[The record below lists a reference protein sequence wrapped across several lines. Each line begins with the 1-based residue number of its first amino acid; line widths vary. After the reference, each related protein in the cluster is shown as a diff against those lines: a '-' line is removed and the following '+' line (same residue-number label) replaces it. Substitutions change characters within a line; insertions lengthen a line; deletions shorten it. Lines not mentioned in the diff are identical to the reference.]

1 MKIGK
6 ILAMAAVAT
15 VFASCSN
22 EEELANVGKSESN
35 AIRFAGI
42 SGLSDTRTTPIGTH
56 NLTSTNFDVMAFM
69 SSDNALFM
77 GGKHVTG
84 ASDHGVKIVY
94 KTSAWDYDDP
104 DKVAYWPTSGDV
116 DFYAVSPAMTDD
128 LFHHGFA
135 YDMTS
140 AAKTITYA
148 TVDEYNSEG
157 TNHDVMYA
165 VTKDRNKENNGT
177 MPVQMNFKHI
187 LSQVVFKAKTTSS
200 ILEVDVENVK
210 IHNFVHS
217 GKFTLPAGEPAMSD
231 WKPSPAAKGAYTV
244 KLNAA
249 NVKTNNAVVN
259 LSDMNSPM
267 MLIPQKLTKWS
278 TYSAGAAVSKLEADN
293 AIECY
298 LEISMK
304 LKQNVSARLLNIK
317 RYMFHST
324 MPQDGN
330 RASVTSTPLFSEV
343 VMTTMESRSFRQLRL
358 MLQQRIGQ
366 TPALVLMLMLISNK
380 RRRQSIK
387 KGLCRN

>member
-1 MKIGK
+1 MKFGK
-6 ILAMAAVAT
+6 ILAVAVVAT

-77 GGKHVTG
+77 GGKHEAG
-84 ASDHGVKIVY
+84 HSDQGVKIVY
-94 KTSAWDYDDP
+94 NTTAWDYDDP

-116 DFYAVSPAMTDD
+116 DFYAVSPAITND
-128 LFHHGFA
+128 LVLNHYFG

-140 AAKTITYA
+140 AAKTISYT
-148 TVDEYNSEG
+148 TVDEYDSKG

-165 VTKDRNKENNGT
+165 VTKGRNKKNNGT

-200 ILEVDVENVK
+200 ILEVDVKSVK

-217 GKFTLPAGEPAMSD
+217 GTFTLPAGELAMSD
-231 WKPSPAAKGAYTV
+231 WKLSPAARGAYTV

-249 NVKTNNAVVN
+249 NVKTKNAVVE
-259 LSDMNSPM
+259 LSDMNSPLIM
-267 MLIPQKLTKWS
+267 IPQKLTKWRTS
-278 TYSAGAAVSKLEADN
+278 TGAAVSIQEAEN
-293 AIECY
+293 AKECY

-304 LKQNVSARLLNIK
+304 LKQNDSYLIGSATEYKTVYVPFDNATGWEPGK
-317 RYMFHST
+317 RYIYTLIFGGGYDDQGEPILSPIT
-324 MPQDGN
+324 FNAATADWVD
-330 RASVTSTPLFSEV
+330 ASAGADVNF
-343 VMTTMESRSFRQLRL
+343 
-358 MLQQRIGQ
+358 
-366 TPALVLMLMLISNK
+366 
-380 RRRQSIK
+380 
-387 KGLCRN
+387 

>member
-1 MKIGK
+1 MKFGK
-6 ILAMAAVAT
+6 ILAVAVVAT

-56 NLTSTNFDVMAFM
+56 NLTNFDVMAFM

-77 GGKHVTG
+77 GGKHEAG
-84 ASDHGVKIVY
+84 HSDHGVKIVY
-94 KTSAWDYDDP
+94 KTTAWAYDDP

-116 DFYAVSPAMTDD
+116 DFYAVSPAITND
-128 LFHHGFA
+128 LVLNHYFG

-140 AAKTITYA
+140 AAKTISYT
-148 TVDEYNSEG
+148 TVDEYDSEG

-165 VTKDRNKENNGT
+165 VTKGCNKENNGT

-200 ILEVDVENVK
+200 ILEVDVKNIK

-217 GKFTLPAGEPAMSD
+217 GTFTLPAGEPAGEPAMSD
-231 WKPSPAAKGAYTV
+231 WKLSPAAKGAYTV

-249 NVKTNNAVVN
+249 NVKTKNAVVN
-259 LSDMNSPM
+259 LSDMNSPL
-267 MLIPQKLTKWS
+267 MLIPQTLTKWS
-278 TYSAGAAVSKLEADN
+278 TYSAAGTAVSILEADK
-293 AIECY
+293 AKECY

-304 LKQNVSARLLNIK
+304 LKQNDSYLIGSAAEYKTVYVPFDNATGWEPGK
-317 RYMFHST
+317 RYIYT
-324 MPQDGN
+324 
-330 RASVTSTPLFSEV
+330 
-343 VMTTMESRSFRQLRL
+343 
-358 MLQQRIGQ
+358 
-366 TPALVLMLMLISNK
+366 LIFGGGYDDHGEPILSP
-380 RRRQSIK
+380 IK
-387 KGLCRN
+387 FDAATVDWADANAGADVNVNF

>member
-1 MKIGK
+1 MKFGK
-6 ILAMAAVAT
+6 ILAVAVVAT

-77 GGKHVTG
+77 GGKHVSG

-116 DFYAVSPAMTDD
+116 DFYAVSPAITDD
-128 LFHHGFA
+128 LVLQGFA

-140 AAKTITYA
+140 AAKTISYS
-148 TVDEYNSEG
+148 TVDEYNSKG

-165 VTKDRNKENNGT
+165 VTKGRNKKNNGT

-217 GKFTLPAGEPAMSD
+217 GTFTLPAGEPAMSD
-231 WKPSPAAKGAYTV
+231 WKLSPAAKGAYTV

-249 NVKTNNAVVN
+249 NVKTKNAVVN
-259 LSDMNSPM
+259 LSDMNSPL

-278 TYSAGAAVSKLEADN
+278 TSADTAVSIPEADK
-293 AIECY
+293 AKECY

-304 LKQNVSARLLNIK
+304 LKQNDSYLIGSAAEYKTVYVPFDNATGWEPGK
-317 RYMFHST
+317 RYIYT
-324 MPQDGN
+324 
-330 RASVTSTPLFSEV
+330 
-343 VMTTMESRSFRQLRL
+343 
-358 MLQQRIGQ
+358 
-366 TPALVLMLMLISNK
+366 LIFGGGYDDHGEPILSPITFDAATVDWADANA
-380 RRRQSIK
+380 
-387 KGLCRN
+387 GADVNVNF

>member
-1 MKIGK
+1 MKFGK
-6 ILAMAAVAT
+6 ILAVAAVAT

-56 NLTSTNFDVMAFM
+56 NLISTNFDVMAFM
-69 SSDNALFM
+69 SSDNTLFM
-77 GGKHVTG
+77 GGKHVSG
-84 ASDHGVKIVY
+84 VSDHGVKIVY
-94 KTSAWDYDDP
+94 KTSAWDYDDK
-104 DKVAYWPTSGDV
+104 DKMAYWPTVGDV
-116 DFYAVSPAMTDD
+116 DFYAVSPAITDD
-128 LFHHGFA
+128 LVLQGFV

-140 AAKTITYA
+140 AAKTISYS
-148 TVDEYNSEG
+148 TVDEYNSKG

-165 VTKDRNKENNGT
+165 VTKGRNKKNNGT

-217 GKFTLPAGEPAMSD
+217 GTFTLPAGEPAMSD
-231 WKPSPAAKGAYTV
+231 WELSPAAKGAYTV

-249 NVKTNNAVVN
+249 NVKTKNAVVN
-259 LSDMNSPM
+259 LSDMNSPL

-278 TYSAGAAVSKLEADN
+278 TYSAGTAVSILEADK
-293 AIECY
+293 AKKCY

-304 LKQNVSARLLNIK
+304 LKQNDSYLIGSAAEYKTVYVPFDNATGWEPGK
-317 RYMFHST
+317 RYIYTLIFGGGYDDQGEPILSPIT
-324 MPQDGN
+324 FYAATADWAD
-330 RASVTSTPLFSEV
+330 ASADVNF
-343 VMTTMESRSFRQLRL
+343 
-358 MLQQRIGQ
+358 
-366 TPALVLMLMLISNK
+366 
-380 RRRQSIK
+380 
-387 KGLCRN
+387 

>member
-1 MKIGK
+1 MKFGK
-6 ILAMAAVAT
+6 ILAVAVVAT

-77 GGKHVTG
+77 GGKHVSG

-94 KTSAWDYDDP
+94 KTSAWDYDDS

-116 DFYAVSPAMTDD
+116 DFYAVSPAITDD
-128 LFHHGFA
+128 LVRQGFA

-140 AAKTITYA
+140 TAKTISYT
-148 TVDEYNSEG
+148 TVDEYDSKG

-165 VTKDRNKENNGT
+165 VTKGRNKENNGT
-177 MPVQMNFKHI
+177 KPVQMNFKHI

-210 IHNFVHS
+210 IHNFVLS
-217 GKFTLPAGEPAMSD
+217 GKFTLPAVEPAMSD
-231 WKPSPAAKGAYTV
+231 WKLSPAAKGAYTV

-249 NVKTNNAVVN
+249 NVKTKNAVVE
-259 LSDMNSPM
+259 LSDMNSPLIM
-267 MLIPQKLTKWS
+267 IPQKLTKWS
-278 TYSAGAAVSKLEADN
+278 TSTGAAVSIPEADN
-293 AIECY
+293 AIESY

-304 LKQNVSARLLNIK
+304 LKQNDSYLIGSATEYKTVYVPFDNATGWEPGK
-317 RYMFHST
+317 RYIYTLIFGGGYDDQGEPILSPIT
-324 MPQDGN
+324 FNAATADWVD
-330 RASVTSTPLFSEV
+330 ASAGADVNF
-343 VMTTMESRSFRQLRL
+343 
-358 MLQQRIGQ
+358 
-366 TPALVLMLMLISNK
+366 
-380 RRRQSIK
+380 
-387 KGLCRN
+387 

>member
-6 ILAMAAVAT
+6 ILAVAAVAT

-35 AIRFAGI
+35 AIRFAGV
-42 SGLSDTRTTPIGTH
+42 SGLSDTRTTPIGTL

-77 GGKHVTG
+77 GGKHVAG

-104 DKVAYWPTSGDV
+104 DKVAYWPTSGNV
-116 DFYAVSPAMTDD
+116 DFYAVSPAITDD
-128 LFHHGFA
+128 LVHRFA

-148 TVDEYNSEG
+148 TVDEYNSPG

-165 VTKDRNKENNGT
+165 VTKGRNKENNGT
-177 MPVQMNFKHI
+177 MAVQMNFKHI

-210 IHNFVHS
+210 IHNFVH
-217 GKFTLPAGEPAMSD
+217 GGTFTLPEGEPAMSN
-231 WKPSPAAKGAYTV
+231 WSLSPVAEGAYTV

-249 NVKTNNAVVN
+249 NVVTKNTVVD
-259 LSDMNSPM
+259 LSDMNSPLM
-267 MLIPQKLTKWS
+267 MIPQQLKKWS
-278 TYSAGAAVSKLEADN
+278 TYSAGAAVPKHEADTKK
-293 AIECY
+293 ECY

-304 LKQNVSARLLNIK
+304 LKQNDSYLIGSATAYKTVYVPFDNGTGWEPGK
-317 RYMFHST
+317 RYIYTLIFGGGYDDQGEPILSPIT
-324 MPQDGN
+324 FDAATVDWAD
-330 RASVTSTPLFSEV
+330 ASAGADVNF
-343 VMTTMESRSFRQLRL
+343 
-358 MLQQRIGQ
+358 
-366 TPALVLMLMLISNK
+366 
-380 RRRQSIK
+380 
-387 KGLCRN
+387 

>member
-6 ILAMAAVAT
+6 ILAVAAVAT

-77 GGKHVTG
+77 GGKHEAG
-84 ASDHGVKIVY
+84 HSDQGVKIVY

-116 DFYAVSPAMTDD
+116 DFYAVSPAITDD
-128 LFHHGFA
+128 LVHQGFA

-140 AAKTITYA
+140 TAKTITYA
-148 TVDEYNSEG
+148 TVDEYNSTG

-165 VTKDRNKENNGT
+165 VTKGRNKENNGKT
-177 MPVQMNFKHI
+177 AVQMKFKHI

-200 ILEVDVENVK
+200 ILEVDVKSVK
-210 IHNFVHS
+210 IHNFVH
-217 GKFTLPAGEPAMSD
+217 GGTFKLPAGEPAMSD
-231 WKPSPAAKGAYTV
+231 WSPSPVAEGAYTV

-249 NVKTNNAVVN
+249 NVVTNNAVVD
-259 LSDMNSPM
+259 LSDMNSPLM
-267 MLIPQKLTKWS
+267 MIPQKLTKWS
-278 TYSAGAAVSKLEADN
+278 TYSAGTAVSKRDAD
-293 AIECY
+293 IKKECY
-298 LEISMK
+298 LEILMK
-304 LKQNVSARLLNIK
+304 LKQNDSYLIGSAAAYTTVYVPFDNATGWEPGK
-317 RYMFHST
+317 RYIYTLIFGGGYDDHGEPILSPIT
-324 MPQDGN
+324 FN
-330 RASVTSTPLFSEV
+330 AAIV
-343 VMTTMESRSFRQLRL
+343 VDWADANAGADVNF
-358 MLQQRIGQ
+358 
-366 TPALVLMLMLISNK
+366 
-380 RRRQSIK
+380 
-387 KGLCRN
+387 

>member
-1 MKIGK
+1 MKFGK
-6 ILAMAAVAT
+6 ILAVAVVAT

-56 NLTSTNFDVMAFM
+56 NITSTNFDVMAFM

-77 GGKHVTG
+77 GGKHVSG

-116 DFYAVSPAMTDD
+116 DFYAVSPAITND
-128 LFHHGFA
+128 LVLNHYFG

-140 AAKTITYA
+140 AAKTISYT
-148 TVDEYNSEG
+148 TVDEYDSKG

-165 VTKDRNKENNGT
+165 VTKGRNKENNGT
-177 MPVQMNFKHI
+177 KPVQMNFKHI

-210 IHNFVHS
+210 IHNFVLS

-231 WKPSPAAKGAYTV
+231 WKLSPAAKGAYTV

-249 NVKTNNAVVN
+249 NVKTKNAVVN
-259 LSDMNSPM
+259 LSDMNSPL

-278 TYSAGAAVSKLEADN
+278 TSTGAAVSIHEADN
-293 AIECY
+293 AIESY

-304 LKQNVSARLLNIK
+304 LKQNDSYLIGSAAEYKTVYVPFDNATGWEPGKRYIYTLIFGGGYDDQGEPILSPITFDAATVDWADAAGTDVNIK
-317 RYMFHST
+317 
-324 MPQDGN
+324 
-330 RASVTSTPLFSEV
+330 
-343 VMTTMESRSFRQLRL
+343 
-358 MLQQRIGQ
+358 
-366 TPALVLMLMLISNK
+366 
-380 RRRQSIK
+380 
-387 KGLCRN
+387 

>member
-1 MKIGK
+1 MKFGK
-6 ILAMAAVAT
+6 ILAVAVVAT

-69 SSDNALFM
+69 SSDNTLFM
-77 GGKHVTG
+77 GGKHVSG
-84 ASDHGVKIVY
+84 VSDHGVKIVY
-94 KTSAWDYDDP
+94 NTSAWDYDDK
-104 DKVAYWPTSGDV
+104 DKMAYWPTVGDV
-116 DFYAVSPAMTDD
+116 DFYAVSPAITDD
-128 LFHHGFA
+128 LVLQGFV

-140 AAKTITYA
+140 AAKTISYS
-148 TVDEYNSEG
+148 TVDEYNSKG

-165 VTKDRNKENNGT
+165 VTKGRNKKNNGT

-210 IHNFVHS
+210 IHNFVLS
-217 GKFTLPAGEPAMSD
+217 GTFTLPAGEPAMSD
-231 WKPSPAAKGAYTV
+231 WKLSPAAKGAYTV

-249 NVKTNNAVVN
+249 NVKTKNAVVN

-278 TYSAGAAVSKLEADN
+278 TYSAGTAVSIPEAEK
-293 AIECY
+293 AKECY

-304 LKQNVSARLLNIK
+304 LKQNDSYLIGSAAEYKTVYVPFDNATGWEPGK
-317 RYMFHST
+317 RYIYT
-324 MPQDGN
+324 
-330 RASVTSTPLFSEV
+330 
-343 VMTTMESRSFRQLRL
+343 
-358 MLQQRIGQ
+358 
-366 TPALVLMLMLISNK
+366 LIFGGGYDDQGEPILSPITFDAATVDWADANA
-380 RRRQSIK
+380 
-387 KGLCRN
+387 GADVNVNF

>member
-6 ILAMAAVAT
+6 ILAVAAVAT

-42 SGLSDTRTTPIGTH
+42 SGLSDTRTTPINTT
-56 NLTSTNFDVMAFM
+56 NLTTTNFDVMAFM
-69 SSDNALFM
+69 SADNALFM
-77 GGKHVTG
+77 GGKHELG
-84 ASDHGVKIVY
+84 HSDQGVKIVY
-94 KTSAWDYDDP
+94 NTSAWDYA
-104 DKVAYWPTSGDV
+104 DKDQQAYWPTTGDV
-116 DFYAVSPAMTDD
+116 DFYAVSPAMTDE
-128 LFHHGFA
+128 LVYQGFK

-140 AAKTITYA
+140 TLKTITYA
-148 TVDEYNSEG
+148 TVDEYKTAAG

-165 VTKDRNKENNGT
+165 VAKGRNKTNNGT
-177 MPVQMNFKHI
+177 TAVQMNFKHI

-210 IHNFVHS
+210 IHNFVH
-217 GKFTLPAGEPAMSD
+217 GGTFTLPEGEPAMSD
-231 WKPSPAAKGAYTV
+231 WSPSPVAEGAYTV

-278 TYSAGAAVSKLEADN
+278 TYSAGKAVSKHEADN
-293 AIECY
+293 AKECY

-304 LKQNVSARLLNIK
+304 LKQNDSYPIGSATAYKTVYVPFDNGTGWEPGK
-317 RYMFHST
+317 RYIYTLIFGGGYDDQGEPILSPIT
-324 MPQDGN
+324 FDAATVDWAD
-330 RASVTSTPLFSEV
+330 ASAGADVNF
-343 VMTTMESRSFRQLRL
+343 
-358 MLQQRIGQ
+358 
-366 TPALVLMLMLISNK
+366 
-380 RRRQSIK
+380 
-387 KGLCRN
+387 

>member
-1 MKIGK
+1 MKFGK
-6 ILAMAAVAT
+6 ILAVAVVAT

-56 NLTSTNFDVMAFM
+56 NLISTNFDVMAFM

-77 GGKHVTG
+77 GGKHVSG

-94 KTSAWDYDDP
+94 NTSAWDYDDK
-104 DKVAYWPTSGDV
+104 DKMAYWPTVGDV
-116 DFYAVSPAMTDD
+116 DFYAVSPAITDD
-128 LFHHGFA
+128 LVLQGFA

-140 AAKTITYA
+140 AAKTISYT
-148 TVDEYNSEG
+148 TVDEYNSKG

-165 VTKDRNKENNGT
+165 VTKGLNKKNNGT

-200 ILEVDVENVK
+200 ILEVDVDSVK
-210 IHNFVHS
+210 IHNFVLS
-217 GKFTLPAGEPAMSD
+217 GTFTLPAGEPAGEPAMSD
-231 WKPSPAAKGAYTV
+231 WKLSPAAKGAYTV

-249 NVKTNNAVVN
+249 NVKTKNAVVN

-278 TYSAGAAVSKLEADN
+278 TSAGTAVSIPEADK
-293 AIECY
+293 AKECY

-304 LKQNVSARLLNIK
+304 LKQNDSYLIGSAAEYKTVYVPFDNATTGWEPGK
-317 RYMFHST
+317 RYIYTLIFGGGYDDQGEPILSPIT
-324 MPQDGN
+324 FDAATADWAD
-330 RASVTSTPLFSEV
+330 ASADVNF
-343 VMTTMESRSFRQLRL
+343 
-358 MLQQRIGQ
+358 
-366 TPALVLMLMLISNK
+366 
-380 RRRQSIK
+380 
-387 KGLCRN
+387 

>member
-1 MKIGK
+1 MKFGK
-6 ILAMAAVAT
+6 ILAVAVVAT

-77 GGKHVTG
+77 GGKHVSG

-104 DKVAYWPTSGDV
+104 DKVAYWPTVGDV
-116 DFYAVSPAMTDD
+116 DFYAVSPAITDD
-128 LFHHGFA
+128 LVRQGFA

-140 AAKTITYA
+140 TAKTISYT
-148 TVDEYNSEG
+148 TVDEYDSKG

-165 VTKDRNKENNGT
+165 VTKGRNKENNGT
-177 MPVQMNFKHI
+177 KPVQMNFKHI

-200 ILEVDVENVK
+200 ILEVDVKSVK
-210 IHNFVHS
+210 IYNFVHS

-231 WKPSPAAKGAYTV
+231 WKLSPAAKGAYTV

-249 NVKTNNAVVN
+249 NVKTKNAVVN

-278 TYSAGAAVSKLEADN
+278 TYSAGTAVSISEADN
-293 AIECY
+293 AIESY

-304 LKQNVSARLLNIK
+304 LKQNDSYLIGSAAEYKTVYVPFDNATGWEPGK
-317 RYMFHST
+317 RYIYTLIFGGGYDDQGEPILSPIT
-324 MPQDGN
+324 FNAATADWVD
-330 RASVTSTPLFSEV
+330 ASAGADVNF
-343 VMTTMESRSFRQLRL
+343 
-358 MLQQRIGQ
+358 
-366 TPALVLMLMLISNK
+366 
-380 RRRQSIK
+380 
-387 KGLCRN
+387 

>member
-6 ILAMAAVAT
+6 ILAVAAVAT

-77 GGKHVTG
+77 GGKHEAG
-84 ASDHGVKIVY
+84 HSDHGVKIVY

-116 DFYAVSPAMTDD
+116 DFYAVSPAITDD
-128 LFHHGFA
+128 LVLQGFA

-140 AAKTITYA
+140 AAKTISYT
-148 TVDEYNSEG
+148 TVDEYNSTG

-165 VTKDRNKENNGT
+165 VTKGRNKENNGT

-200 ILEVDVENVK
+200 ILEVDVKSVK

-217 GKFTLPAGEPAMSD
+217 GTFTLPEGEPAMSN
-231 WKPSPAAKGAYTV
+231 WSLSPVAEGAYTV
-244 KLNAA
+244 KLAA
-249 NVKTNNAVVN
+249 NVKTSNAVVN
-259 LSDMNSPM
+259 LSDMNSPLM
-267 MLIPQKLTKWS
+267 MIPQKLTKWR
-278 TYSAGAAVSKLEADN
+278 TYSAGTAVSKLEADN
-293 AIECY
+293 AKECY
-298 LEISMK
+298 LEILMK
-304 LKQNVSARLLNIK
+304 LKQNDSYLIGSAAEYKTVYVPFDNATGWEPGK
-317 RYMFHST
+317 RYIYTLIFGGGYDDQGEPILSPIT
-324 MPQDGN
+324 FN
-330 RASVTSTPLFSEV
+330 AA
-343 VMTTMESRSFRQLRL
+343 TTDWVDATGADVNL
-358 MLQQRIGQ
+358 
-366 TPALVLMLMLISNK
+366 
-380 RRRQSIK
+380 
-387 KGLCRN
+387 

>member
-6 ILAMAAVAT
+6 ILAVAAVAT

-35 AIRFAGI
+35 AIRFAGV
-42 SGLSDTRTTPIGTH
+42 SGLSDTRTTPIGTL

-77 GGKHVTG
+77 GGKHVSG

-94 KTSAWDYDDP
+94 NTSAWDYDDK
-104 DKVAYWPTSGDV
+104 DKVAYWPTAGDV
-116 DFYAVSPAMTDD
+116 DFYAVSPAITDD
-128 LFHHGFA
+128 LVLQGFA

-140 AAKTITYA
+140 TAKTITYA
-148 TVDEYNSEG
+148 TVDEYNSAG

-165 VTKDRNKENNGT
+165 VTKGRNKENNGT

-200 ILEVDVENVK
+200 ILEVDVKSVK

-217 GKFTLPAGEPAMSD
+217 GTFTLPAGEPAMSD

-304 LKQNVSARLLNIK
+304 LKQNDSYLIGSAAEYKTVYVPFDNATGWEPGK
-317 RYMFHST
+317 RYIYTLIFGGGYDDQGEPILSPIT
-324 MPQDGN
+324 FNAATVDWAD
-330 RASVTSTPLFSEV
+330 ASAGADVNF
-343 VMTTMESRSFRQLRL
+343 
-358 MLQQRIGQ
+358 
-366 TPALVLMLMLISNK
+366 
-380 RRRQSIK
+380 
-387 KGLCRN
+387 

>member
-1 MKIGK
+1 MKFGK
-6 ILAMAAVAT
+6 ILAVAVVAT

-77 GGKHVTG
+77 GGKHVSG
-84 ASDHGVKIVY
+84 ESDHGVKIVY
-94 KTSAWDYDDP
+94 KTSAWDYDDS

-116 DFYAVSPAMTDD
+116 DFYAVSPAITDD
-128 LFHHGFA
+128 LVRQGFA

-140 AAKTITYA
+140 TAKTISYT
-148 TVDEYNSEG
+148 TVDEYDSKG

-165 VTKDRNKENNGT
+165 VTKGRNKENNGT
-177 MPVQMNFKHI
+177 KPVQMNFKHI

-210 IHNFVHS
+210 IHNFVLS
-217 GKFTLPAGEPAMSD
+217 GKFTLPAVEPAMSD
-231 WKPSPAAKGAYTV
+231 WKLSPAAKGAYTV

-249 NVKTNNAVVN
+249 NVKTKNAVVE
-259 LSDMNSPM
+259 LSDMNSPLIM
-267 MLIPQKLTKWS
+267 IPQKLTKWS
-278 TYSAGAAVSKLEADN
+278 TSTGAAVSIHEADN
-293 AIECY
+293 AIESY

-304 LKQNVSARLLNIK
+304 LKQNDSYLIGSATEYKTVYVPFDNATGWEPGK
-317 RYMFHST
+317 RYIYTLIFGGGYDDQGEPILSPIT
-324 MPQDGN
+324 FDAATADWAD
-330 RASVTSTPLFSEV
+330 ASADVNF
-343 VMTTMESRSFRQLRL
+343 
-358 MLQQRIGQ
+358 
-366 TPALVLMLMLISNK
+366 
-380 RRRQSIK
+380 
-387 KGLCRN
+387 

>member
-6 ILAMAAVAT
+6 ILAVAAVAT

-69 SSDNALFM
+69 SSDNALFV
-77 GGKHVTG
+77 GGKHEAG
-84 ASDHGVKIVY
+84 HSDQGVKIVY
-94 KTSAWDYDDP
+94 NTTAWDYDDP

-116 DFYAVSPAMTDD
+116 DFYAVSPAITDD
-128 LFHHGFA
+128 LVYQGFA

-140 AAKTITYA
+140 TAKTITYA
-148 TVDEYNSEG
+148 TVDEYNSTG

-165 VTKDRNKENNGT
+165 VTKGRNKENNGKT
-177 MPVQMNFKHI
+177 AVQMKFKHI
-187 LSQVVFKAKTTSS
+187 LSQVVFKAKTASS
-200 ILEVDVENVK
+200 ILEVDVKSVK

-217 GKFTLPAGEPAMSD
+217 GTFTLPADEPAMSNWSTSTD
-231 WKPSPAAKGAYTV
+231 EAVSIATV

-249 NVKTNNAVVN
+249 NVKTNKTVAVD
-259 LSDMNSPM
+259 LSDMASPLM
-267 MLIPQKLTKWS
+267 MIPQKLTKWS

-293 AIECY
+293 KKECY

-304 LKQNVSARLLNIK
+304 LKQNDSYLIGSAAAYTTVYVPFDNATGWEPGK
-317 RYMFHST
+317 RYIYTLIFGGGYDDQGEPILSPIKFEAAT
-324 MPQDGN
+324 ADWAN
-330 RASVTSTPLFSEV
+330 ASAGADVNF
-343 VMTTMESRSFRQLRL
+343 
-358 MLQQRIGQ
+358 
-366 TPALVLMLMLISNK
+366 
-380 RRRQSIK
+380 
-387 KGLCRN
+387 

>member
-6 ILAMAAVAT
+6 ILAVAAVAT

-42 SGLSDTRTTPIGTH
+42 SGLSDTRTTPIGTT

-77 GGKHVTG
+77 GGKHVSG
-84 ASDHGVKIVY
+84 VSDHGVKIVY
-94 KTSAWDYDDP
+94 KTSAWDYADP
-104 DKVAYWPTSGDV
+104 DQMAYWPTEGDV
-116 DFYAVSPAMTDD
+116 DFYAVSPAISND
-128 LFHHGFA
+128 LVLDNGFA

-140 AAKTITYA
+140 VAKTISYRM
-148 TVDEYNSEG
+148 VDEYNTTG

-165 VTKDRNKENNGT
+165 VAKGRNKVNNGT
-177 MPVQMNFKHI
+177 NAVQMNFKHI

-210 IHNFVHS
+210 IHNFVLS

-231 WKPSPAAKGAYTV
+231 WKLSPAAKGAYTV

-249 NVKTNNAVVN
+249 NVKTKNAVVN

-278 TYSAGAAVSKLEADN
+278 TYSAGTAVSIPEADN
-293 AIECY
+293 AIESY

-304 LKQNVSARLLNIK
+304 LKQNDSYLIGSATEYKTVYVPFDNATGWEPGKRYIYTLIFGGGYDDHGEPILSPITFDAATVDWADAAGTDVNIK
-317 RYMFHST
+317 
-324 MPQDGN
+324 
-330 RASVTSTPLFSEV
+330 
-343 VMTTMESRSFRQLRL
+343 
-358 MLQQRIGQ
+358 
-366 TPALVLMLMLISNK
+366 
-380 RRRQSIK
+380 
-387 KGLCRN
+387 

>member
-1 MKIGK
+1 MKFGK
-6 ILAMAAVAT
+6 ILAVAVVAT

-69 SSDNALFM
+69 SSGNALFM
-77 GGKHVTG
+77 GGKHVSEV
-84 ASDHGVKIVY
+84 SDHGVKIVY
-94 KTSAWDYDDP
+94 KTSAWDYDDK
-104 DKVAYWPTSGDV
+104 DKMAYWPTVGDV
-116 DFYAVSPAMTDD
+116 DFYAVSPAITDD
-128 LFHHGFA
+128 LVLQGFA

-140 AAKTITYA
+140 AAKTISYS
-148 TVDEYNSEG
+148 TVDEYNSKG

-165 VTKDRNKENNGT
+165 VTKGRNKKNNGT

-217 GKFTLPAGEPAMSD
+217 GTFTLPAGEPAMSD
-231 WKPSPAAKGAYTV
+231 WKLSPAAKGAYTV

-249 NVKTNNAVVN
+249 NVKTKNAVVN
-259 LSDMNSPM
+259 LSDMNSPL

-278 TYSAGAAVSKLEADN
+278 TYSAGTAVSIPEADK
-293 AIECY
+293 AKECY

-304 LKQNVSARLLNIK
+304 LKQNDSYLIGSAAEYKTVYVPFDNATEWEPGK
-317 RYMFHST
+317 RYIYTLIFGGGYDDQGEPILSPIT
-324 MPQDGN
+324 FDAATADWAD
-330 RASVTSTPLFSEV
+330 ASADVNF
-343 VMTTMESRSFRQLRL
+343 
-358 MLQQRIGQ
+358 
-366 TPALVLMLMLISNK
+366 
-380 RRRQSIK
+380 
-387 KGLCRN
+387 

>member
-1 MKIGK
+1 MKFGK
-6 ILAMAAVAT
+6 ILAVAVVAT

-77 GGKHVTG
+77 GGKHVSG
-84 ASDHGVKIVY
+84 VSDHGVKIVY

-116 DFYAVSPAMTDD
+116 DFYAVSPAITND
-128 LFHHGFA
+128 LVLNHYFG

-140 AAKTITYA
+140 AAKTISYT
-148 TVDEYNSEG
+148 TVDEYDSEE

-165 VTKDRNKENNGT
+165 VTKGCNKENNGT
-177 MPVQMNFKHI
+177 KPVQMNFKHI

-210 IHNFVHS
+210 IHNFVLS
-217 GKFTLPAGEPAMSD
+217 GKFTLPAREPAMSD
-231 WKPSPAAKGAYTV
+231 WKLSPAAKGAYTV

-249 NVKTNNAVVN
+249 NVKTKNAVVE
-259 LSDMNSPM
+259 LSDMNSPLIM
-267 MLIPQKLTKWS
+267 IPQKLTKWRTS
-278 TYSAGAAVSKLEADN
+278 TGAAVSIQEAEN
-293 AIECY
+293 AKECY

-304 LKQNVSARLLNIK
+304 LKQNDSYLIGSATEYKTVYVPFDNATGWEPGK
-317 RYMFHST
+317 RYIYT
-324 MPQDGN
+324 
-330 RASVTSTPLFSEV
+330 
-343 VMTTMESRSFRQLRL
+343 
-358 MLQQRIGQ
+358 
-366 TPALVLMLMLISNK
+366 LIFGGGYDDQGEPILSPITFNAATADWADANA
-380 RRRQSIK
+380 
-387 KGLCRN
+387 GADVNVNF

>member
-1 MKIGK
+1 MKIEK
-6 ILAMAAVAT
+6 ILAVAAVAT

-42 SGLSDTRTTPIGTH
+42 SGLSDTRTTPIDTH

-148 TVDEYNSEG
+148 TADEYNSTV

-165 VTKDRNKENNGT
+165 VTKGRNKVNNGAT
-177 MPVQMNFKHI
+177 AVQMNFKHI
-187 LSQVVFKAKTTSS
+187 LSQVVFKAKTASS
-200 ILEVDVENVK
+200 ILEVDVKSVK

-217 GKFTLPAGEPAMSD
+217 GTFTLPEGEPAMSN
-231 WKPSPAAKGAYTV
+231 WSTSPDEAVSVATV

-259 LSDMNSPM
+259 LSDMNSPLM
-267 MLIPQKLTKWS
+267 MIPQELTKWS
-278 TYSAGAAVSKLEADN
+278 TYSAGTAVPKNEADGKK
-293 AIECY
+293 ECY

-304 LKQNVSARLLNIK
+304 LKQNDSYLIGSATGYKTVYVPFDNATGWEPGK
-317 RYMFHST
+317 RYIYTLIFGGGYDDQGEPILSPIKFEAAT
-324 MPQDGN
+324 VDWAD
-330 RASVTSTPLFSEV
+330 ASAGADVNF
-343 VMTTMESRSFRQLRL
+343 
-358 MLQQRIGQ
+358 
-366 TPALVLMLMLISNK
+366 
-380 RRRQSIK
+380 
-387 KGLCRN
+387 

>member
-1 MKIGK
+1 MKFGK
-6 ILAMAAVAT
+6 ILAVAVVAT

-77 GGKHVTG
+77 GGKHVSG

-94 KTSAWDYDDP
+94 NTSAWDYDDP

-116 DFYAVSPAMTDD
+116 DFYAVSPAITDD
-128 LFHHGFA
+128 LVLQGFA

-140 AAKTITYA
+140 AAKTISYT
-148 TVDEYNSEG
+148 TVDEYNSKG

-165 VTKDRNKENNGT
+165 VTKGCNKKNNGT

-210 IHNFVHS
+210 IHNFVLS
-217 GKFTLPAGEPAMSD
+217 GTFTLPAGEPAMSD
-231 WKPSPAAKGAYTV
+231 WKLSPAAKGAYTV

-249 NVKTNNAVVN
+249 NVKTKNAVVN

-278 TYSAGAAVSKLEADN
+278 TYSAGTAVSIPEADN
-293 AIECY
+293 AIESY

-304 LKQNVSARLLNIK
+304 LKQNDSYLIGSA
-317 RYMFHST
+317 T
-324 MPQDGN
+324 EP
-330 RASVTSTPLFSEV
+330 
-343 VMTTMESRSFRQLRL
+343 
-358 MLQQRIGQ
+358 
-366 TPALVLMLMLISNK
+366 
-380 RRRQSIK
+380 
-387 KGLCRN
+387 